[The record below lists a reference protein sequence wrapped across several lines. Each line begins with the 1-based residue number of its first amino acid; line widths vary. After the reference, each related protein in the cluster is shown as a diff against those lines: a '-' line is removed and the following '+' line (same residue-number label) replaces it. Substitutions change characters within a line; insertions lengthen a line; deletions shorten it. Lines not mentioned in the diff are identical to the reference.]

1 MPSSMSSANSTGFQ
15 RLKTF
20 GRQIFGG
27 ISITLT
33 VTGLVRLD
41 DVGNVMNL
49 SVEKC
54 CIA

>member
-1 MPSSMSSANSTGFQ
+1 MPSSMSSAHSTGFQ
-15 RLKTF
+15 QLETF
-20 GRQIFGG
+20 GRQLFGG

-49 SVEKC
+49 FVAKC